1 MIRAIEATAA
11 AEERGVFRKF
21 ANRHH
26 RRQHLAGDDVGGHV
40 EGELCCEKHA
50 LRIEMSAVR
59 MVEERLKDTSDK
71 VFSLLIM
78 YCKVRTAEYAN
89 NLSNCITVM

>member
-11 AEERGVFRKF
+11 AEERGVFRKS

-26 RRQHLAGDDVGGHV
+26 RRQHHADDDDDVSGHGE

-50 LRIEMSAVR
+50 LRIERSAVR
-59 MVEERLKDTSDK
+59 MVKERLKDTSDK

-78 YCKVRTAEYAN
+78 YC
-89 NLSNCITVM
+89 